1 MNIDLGSF
9 AFGSILNIG
18 AGTPSWGTALGQSK
32 PEYYIT
38 REGAN
43 ELIMGMVYKSV
54 PLADVEL
61 PLGKGGRMYTGVEAG
76 TIQLASLFDKVFVN
90 EVPIDYP
97 FIMVLQKEESDSHT
111 GRRGIKYTDKAE
123 YKSGDVY
130 YSNAKFI
137 EKVREKYGLSESACW
152 FVYDISVSN
161 YEELHMKSVFVN
173 KEENMTYENSRGR
186 SEEWIKLIEE
196 SGESYSIIEKK
207 MSGDCDL
214 SYQQIF
220 YGAPGT
226 GKSHTIKQEVEDK
239 GRIHFRTTFH
249 PDSDYSTFVG
259 CYKPTMRAVKKTV
272 VIGQDEKEV
281 KPLSDGSDSV
291 EQISYSFV
299 PQAFTKAYCEAWNRL
314 KNNEPVFLIIE
325 EINRGNCAQ
334 IFGDLFQLLDRKDD
348 GSSDYPIDAD
358 EDLKKFLLNGTKE
371 DGNPWLA
378 NKEGI
383 KDGKLSLPRN
393 LYIWATM
400 NTSDQSL
407 FPIDSAFKRRW
418 DWKYMPIDT
427 KKENWTIK
435 VNNNQYSWSSF
446 LDIIN
451 EKILAKTQS
460 EDKQLGFYFCKADN
474 NIISAE
480 RFVSKVLFY
489 IYNDVY
495 KDFGFDDAFFK
506 NGDEKL
512 SFQGYYKPNGEIN
525 EDKVEALLKNLNIKI
540 VTEEN
545 DDDIESDSENAGKK
559 EHKETLVSVTLNGET
574 IKSSTQFDTY
584 LDTIKAIGTDK
595 VGAHIES
602 MKFKRYGCPLA
613 STVQM
618 DGIKN
623 SEGEYSYVSAG
634 QYHFVKGAKSYT
646 LIRVLEELKNI
657 MNLDLEIEYK

>member
-1 MNIDLGSF
+1 MPTTNTIKKMNDLITLYKEYIRRCTDSKNSVENYSDFKRLNDLIIDCIDQNFKRLENCTVSDVDLLQSIYDKLLTFEKFELFKDNKSNKDKDFVHIGGGQYYNALKTFIRFLNAMKLFSSNKQCGS
-9 AFGSILNIG
+9 STYN
-18 AGTPSWGTALGQSK
+18 
-32 PEYYIT
+32 
-38 REGAN
+38 
-43 ELIMGMVYKSV
+43 
-54 PLADVEL
+54 DL
-61 PLGKGGRMYTGVEAG
+61 PL
-76 TIQLASLFDKVFVN
+76 
-90 EVPIDYP
+90 
-97 FIMVLQKEESDSHT
+97 
-111 GRRGIKYTDKAE
+111 
-123 YKSGDVY
+123 
-130 YSNAKFI
+130 
-137 EKVREKYGLSESACW
+137 
-152 FVYDISVSN
+152 
-161 YEELHMKSVFVN
+161 
-173 KEENMTYENSRGR
+173 
-186 SEEWIKLIEE
+186 
-196 SGESYSIIEKK
+196 
-207 MSGDCDL
+207 
-214 SYQQIF
+214 QQIF

-226 GKSHTIKQEVEDK
+226 GKSNTIKQEVEDK
-239 GRIHFRTTFH
+239 DRIHFRTTFH

-259 CYKPTMRAVKKTV
+259 CYKPTKNAAQVVASIDDLIKKCSEYAKRAGYNNQNLTQF
-272 VIGQDEKEV
+272 GFDYCRSLEKASKEDSNFTYNSL
-281 KPLSDGSDSV
+281 LSKAGVTDTSAS
-291 EQISYSFV
+291 SYITAGMELYSTLATKIAPITYEFV

-314 KNNEPVFLIIE
+314 ENNEPVFLIIE

-334 IFGDLFQLLDRKDD
+334 IFGDIFQLLDRETD
-348 GSSDYPIDAD
+348 GNRCGFSTYPIDAD
-358 EDLKKFLLNGTKE
+358 EDLKLFMEKAAKADGT
-371 DGNPWLA
+371 PWLT
-378 NKEGI
+378 NKDGI
-383 KDGKLSLPRN
+383 KDGKLCLPPN
-393 LYIWATM
+393 LHIWATM

-418 DWKYMPIDT
+418 DWKYVPIDT

-435 VNNNQYSWSSF
+435 VNSNQYSWSSF
-446 LDIIN
+446 LEIIN